1 MKTEL
6 EKSPVKIIADMIRR
20 TSERGKLLSEDEI
33 IGDLQTQGVSPDGHP
48 GEDFPGLIRNAV
60 AGEGDLREVTA
71 TDGSRRYFSSRSMAE
86 AYAALLLKREGD
98 PLEAIAEAVRENSA
112 LYPRPVP
119 LDLFT
124 RPPFEIPL
132 PEILSHVEMMANKE
146 AFRDI
151 VSTTTSASRVYLF
164 STLHLDPDYGSMLAE
179 WLDVGQ
185 FENP

>member
-1 MKTEL
+1 MKEMSL
-6 EKSPVKIIADMIRR
+6 PKVIPDMIRR
-20 TSERGKLLSEDEI
+20 TSERGKLLSEAEI
-33 IGDLQTQGVSPDGHP
+33 IGELQPKEASLPDGHR
-48 GEDFPGLIRNAV
+48 GKDFPSLIRKTV

-71 TDGSRRYFSSRSMAE
+71 KDGSRRYFSSRSMAE